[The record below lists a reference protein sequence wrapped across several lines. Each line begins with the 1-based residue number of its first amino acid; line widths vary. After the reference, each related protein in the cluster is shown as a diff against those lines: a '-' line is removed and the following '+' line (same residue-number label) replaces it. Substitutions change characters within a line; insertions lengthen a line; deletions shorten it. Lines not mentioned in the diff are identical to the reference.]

1 VASNGNDANP
11 CTVVTAPCKTLAR
24 AYSATPG
31 NGTIRVL
38 TPLQGALTIGKNLTI
53 EGNGATIVGG
63 IAIYS
68 SAAIVTLRGLSL
80 DGVRNVA
87 TGIRID
93 AAATVHIED
102 CTVERYTNDGIKLVA
117 TTATKLFV
125 VDTVSRD
132 NGSDGLYADDLNA
145 LAEIKNS
152 RLESNAS
159 SGLFLKV
166 KTASVAQSTSSGN
179 VVHGIILRTPN
190 AKVTETTA
198 NDNGSF
204 GLFSDLV
211 SATVGI
217 DDSHFEGNGGS
228 GLSLQVSKASVTG
241 SIASGNAQHGI
252 LLSAGTAIITDT
264 IALGNSQHG
273 FSLVGNLTFA
283 TFDSARTAGN
293 GVAGLNIPNGTL
305 AIMTDCVFEDS
316 VGVNNAGLLASYHNN
331 KIGILSGTA
340 PDQFSPY

>member
-1 VASNGNDANP
+1 MI
-11 CTVVTAPCKTLAR
+11 
-24 AYSATPG
+24 
-31 NGTIRVL
+31 GTIV
-38 TPLQGALTIGKNLTI
+38 I
-53 EGNGATIVGG
+53 NGP
-63 IAIYS
+63 S
-68 SAAIVTLRGLSL
+68 AIVTLNGLHL
-80 DGVRNVA
+80 TGRNAVAHGVR
-87 TGIRID
+87 ID
-93 AAATVHIED
+93 SAAAVYIAD
-102 CTVERYTNDGIKLVA
+102 CTVERYTNDGIQFVA

-125 VDTVSRD
+125 SDTVSRA
-132 NGSDGLYADDLNA
+132 NGSDGLYVDGVNA

-152 RLESNAS
+152 RFEGNAS

-305 AIMTDCVFEDS
+305 AIMTDGVFEDS

-331 KIGILSGTA
+331 KIGILTGTA